1 MHDQR
6 KTEQKE
12 SWGGLFMHV
21 YVGIY
26 YKESDDYLEYMKRM
40 DFFLRTHA
48 CVYAIESREE
58 LCLNL

>member
-6 KTEQKE
+6 KKERKE
-12 SWGGLFMHV
+12 SWGGLVMHV

-40 DFFLRTHA
+40 EYGFSLHMLTYMR
-48 CVYAIESREE
+48 
-58 LCLNL
+58 LNRGKNYG